1 MAMELDTNGILKVS
15 ACDKVRRQRHP
26 TPPSTT
32 RPNHKRTLPSSP
44 QVNVVQRHVLTI
56 HVSVDHGR
64 REFSGDH
71 RKLQKGRLSTA
82 EVDKMVA
89 EAEKYAAEDTAFT
102 ELVIVFYWLEAK
114 NAVEMLAYQTWWS

>member
-1 MAMELDTNGILKVS
+1 MLTWAPCTAQGLSVRSVGEAKVEMAMELDTNGILKVS

-44 QVNVVQRHVLTI
+44 QVNVVQIHVLTI

-71 RKLQKGRLSTA
+71 KL
-82 EVDKMVA
+82 
-89 EAEKYAAEDTAFT
+89 
-102 ELVIVFYWLEAK
+102 
-114 NAVEMLAYQTWWS
+114 

>member
-32 RPNHKRTLPSSP
+32 RPNYKRTLPSSP
-44 QVNVVQRHVLTI
+44 QVNVVQIHVLTI

-64 REFSGDH
+64 REFSGDD
-71 RKLQKGRLSTA
+71 KL
-82 EVDKMVA
+82 
-89 EAEKYAAEDTAFT
+89 
-102 ELVIVFYWLEAK
+102 
-114 NAVEMLAYQTWWS
+114 